1 MILLPEIGASCIEQP
16 PIWAFGAT
24 TLKEEAT
31 GLVFAAIFNGEF
43 FRKDKKKK
51 KSPELF
57 LKLLK
62 FWT

>member
-31 GLVFAAIFNGEF
+31 GLVFGAIFNGEL
-43 FRKDKKKK
+43 FRKDGDKEEKAWSFSK
-51 KSPELF
+51 F
-57 LKLLK
+57 LKL
-62 FWT
+62 